1 MDKTSSISYSDSSVH
16 EIGASLPIYVLKEFT
31 GGEPSCDA
39 MMQEKHSFD
48 SFVSTSHFRGSILGN
63 SKGLLPDKKAFVGH

>member
-16 EIGASLPIYVLKEFT
+16 ESSASLPIYVLKEFT

-39 MMQEKHSFD
+39 MMQEKQSFG
-48 SFVSTSHFRGSILGN
+48 SVLSTSHCRGSILGN
-63 SKGLLPDKKAFVGH
+63 SKPDENAFVGH